1 MELTR
6 TELKSV
12 VREVI
17 EESLQ
22 DIKDNP
28 HTRDFLIELKT
39 LKNKAAKIALD
50 EHGIAYSKLLDE
62 KKLNT
67 LKSQIE
73 SVNLL
78 LSAILTAEV
87 K

>member
-39 LKNKAAKIALD
+39 LKNK
-50 EHGIAYSKLLDE
+50 LLDE